1 MASFNFIRSVP
12 SQGTTFVFGSWVCI
26 ADGAGNFQRF
36 LVDMRP
42 ETFATGPR
50 SGLDK
55 FIDELDNLPLHTSVA
70 QIEMES
76 ASGLTSSGVAT
87 TSLGLDLFQSRDLHS
102 RSQLGSCKPATDL
115 QEANVSGSLSMLE
128 EGLDLLLQDGKPEAT
143 TCRWAL
149 GCSGPGDLMTTSL
162 PKGRIVHWRGMVL
175 SDLLEAEG
183 QLVAHFEPLPCQE
196 GRPLATAVEGSTEL
210 VDESSHDLSSR
221 QVLMA
226 EEGEDDG
233 DLRIVN
239 FEAISED
246 EITANAGDEND
257 ADREAR
263 RARNRA
269 RTIRR
274 RRANERRR
282 SMHRELDPEFAAVSE
297 RGFRTPVANIARVTA
312 ILERSHDLEV
322 RQALLY
328 AQRAWIQLDQHN
340 PASTIREE
348 RVGESRSQAHSRTAG
363 GRPRHQISND
373 NARGSQALGG
383 RQQPPQGGH
392 PRRANHQLSPE
403 DLRQHIN
410 EGRDARTVISSR
422 RKVRE
427 EVETEGTDCSDRFP
441 AFSAR
446 FSSCKYPEG
455 FKPIGITKYD
465 GKQAPQQWL
474 CCYSTAIEVAGG
486 SNITKVIYFP
496 MVLDPA
502 PLTWLESLSSNSID
516 SWERLKKVFIDN
528 FQGTIARAGTHHDLA
543 QCKQERNEF
552 LRSYTRRFFDVRT
565 TIANISEDDI
575 IDCFYNG
582 ITDPGIYR
590 DFGRNRPKT
599 VAGLC
604 DMMHDWF
611 EKEKKMR
618 ERFPRHQDSNLQRP
632 NDNRNDK
639 GPRNFSGPPRK

>member
-1 MASFNFIRSVP
+1 
-12 SQGTTFVFGSWVCI
+12 
-26 ADGAGNFQRF
+26 
-36 LVDMRP
+36 MRP
-42 ETFATGPR
+42 KTIAADPH

-55 FIDELDNLPLHTSVA
+55 FVDELNNLPLHTSAA

-76 ASGLTSSGVAT
+76 ASGSTSSGVAT
-87 TSLGLDLFQSRDLHS
+87 TSLGLDLFQSRDPHS

-143 TCRWAL
+143 ACRGAS
-149 GCSGPGDLMTTSL
+149 GCSGPGDLVITSL
-162 PKGRIVHWRGMVL
+162 PKGRNVHWRGMVL

-183 QLVAHFEPLPCQE
+183 RLVAHLEPLPFQE
-196 GRPLATAVEGSTEL
+196 GRPLATAAEGSTEL

-233 DLRIVN
+233 DLPIIN

-257 ADREAR
+257 ADREGR

-274 RRANERRR
+274 RRANKRRR
-282 SMHRELDPEFAAVSE
+282 SMHCKLDPEFAAVSE

-312 ILERSHDLEV
+312 ILERSHDPEV

-373 NARGSQALGG
+373 NARGSQAPGG

-392 PRRANHQLSPE
+392 PRWANHRLSPD

-441 AFSAR
+441 AFSAC
-446 FSSCKYPEG
+446 FSSYKYPEG

-474 CCYSTAIEVAGG
+474 RCYSTAIEVAGG
-486 SNITKVIYFP
+486 SNITKVVYFP
-496 MVLDPA
+496 MALDPA
-502 PLTWLESLSSNSID
+502 PLTWLESLSSNSFD
-516 SWERLKKVFIDN
+516 SWERLKKVFIGN
-528 FQGTIARAGTHHDLA
+528 FQGAIARAGTHHDLA
-543 QCKQERNEF
+543 QCKQERNEL
-552 LRSYTRRFFDVRT
+552 LRSYTRRFFDVRD

-599 VAGLC
+599 VAGLH
-604 DMMHDWF
+604 DMMHDWS
-611 EKEKKMR
+611 E
-618 ERFPRHQDSNLQRP
+618 
-632 NDNRNDK
+632 
-639 GPRNFSGPPRK
+639 